1 MLFWQATDQ
10 YKGKVTGNAAGKKA
24 DLKVGAET
32 HALLYVNIPRT
43 K

>member
-10 YKGKVTGNAAGKKA
+10 YERRVTGNADRKKA

-32 HALLYVNIPRT
+32 RAVLYVNIPR
-43 K
+43 